1 MPGDDDV
8 AAVRVPSFDE
18 DAEASEFVK
27 EILDRAAS
35 PVDLP
40 IAVWWCR
47 AVLLRWGNGSP
58 LASTKKFQPML
69 LEVEDKGG

>member
-47 AVLLRWGNGSP
+47 AVLLR
-58 LASTKKFQPML
+58 
-69 LEVEDKGG
+69 